1 LEREKKKEKMN
12 SKTKKEIQIKRK
24 IEFSAIKILYLHTFV
39 LAFVCY
45 ASEVVTVKRFT
56 KCAFL
61 NM

>member
-1 LEREKKKEKMN
+1 MN

-56 KCAFL
+56 KCTFL
-61 NM
+61 NK